1 MHTITVTIKQS
12 HPSISYLEQK
22 MTGSRAVHN
31 SANFLIRNGYTAL
44 GKKPYARTR
53 NERCIL
59 VKVGMCLHLANQ
71 KKYEA
76 YQKRRMRV

>member
-12 HPSISYLEQK
+12 HLAISYLEQN
-22 MTGSRAVHN
+22 MIGSRAVRN
-31 SANFLIRNGYTAL
+31 SANFLIRNVYTAL

-59 VKVGMCLHLANQ
+59 VKVGMCLRLAN
-71 KKYEA
+71 
-76 YQKRRMRV
+76 